1 MSQFFDSIVELY
13 NQWTASLYDI
23 LQMPDKEGVLFT
35 AVARWIF
42 IFLAAY
48 ILIRCFLSLLFS
60 KNPSEVWAYFHIGGR
75 HDTDQEINLPIT
87 HWENVVGRGKASDI
101 SIDDLGVSR
110 THGTLCRDNEGEWSY
125 MDFGSTNGA
134 EINGRTVFP
143 NRPVKVGFGDEL
155 KLGMRKCTLFPIS
168 LEEKN
173 NNRAMR
179 MEDTMFSSPWSIL
192 IALTIFQVLTL
203 MQLKIALGDK
213 FQPNIV
219 IAFVGMIAIVWGYVI
234 FMKGLKRKAFEME
247 FIAFF
252 LSTLSLAVTATK
264 YPGSVFKQ
272 FIAIALGFA
281 LFFVMCIYLR
291 DLSRVRKLKPYLIIL
306 SAVLLLINLV
316 FAKLTYGARN
326 WISIGGF
333 SVQPS
338 ELVKLAYIWIGA
350 GSLNYLVN
358 KKDNFRFMAF
368 SAFCFICLALMN
380 DFGTAIIFFVSF
392 LIISFL
398 RTGDFTK
405 LIVVVGVAFVGGLM
419 VLKFKSYVAAR
430 FATWGH
436 VWEYADSSGFQ
447 QTRALSATASGGLV
461 GVGAGKGWLNEIPA
475 SDTDMVFPLISEEWG
490 VIIATLAVLAIIML
504 SIFAVRSVLAGRST
518 FYTIAACSATS
529 MFLFQT
535 GLNVFGSVDI
545 LPFTGVTFPFVSNG
559 GTSMIACWGLLAFL
573 KAADTRQNASF
584 AISLKDKETDSGES
598 NNYVKKYAKIDDIQQ
613 IDDDG
618 IFAQEGESVHH
629 VENSDRNKSN
639 SNISSEKDGIDI
651 GHESQTSYTEDEL
664 EALANGEFLGGDDSK

>member
-1 MSQFFDSIVELY
+1 MAQFIKDLTDLAKGWYVNLS
-13 NQWTASLYDI
+13 DI
-23 LQMPDKEGVLFT
+23 WAMDDKEAVLFT
-35 AVARWIF
+35 ALARWIF
-42 IFLAAY
+42 IILAAY

-60 KNPSEVWAYFHIGGR
+60 KNPSEVWAYFHIDGR
-75 HDTDQEINLPIT
+75 HENENNVNIPIT
-87 HWENVVGRGKASDI
+87 HWENIIGRGKSSDI
-101 SIDDLGVSR
+101 RIEDLGVSR
-110 THGTLCRDNEGEWSY
+110 THGTLCRDNSGQWSY

-134 EINGRTVFP
+134 ELNGRTILP
-143 NRPVKVGFGDEL
+143 NKPVNINPGDNL
-155 KLGMRKCTLFPIS
+155 MLGMRNCTLFPIS

-173 NNRAMR
+173 NNMAMR
-179 MEDTMFSSPWSIL
+179 LEDTRFSSPWSIL

-203 MQLKIALGDK
+203 MQLKIALGEN
-213 FQPNIV
+213 FMPNIA
-219 IAFVGMIAIVWGYVI
+219 IAFIGMIALIWGYVI
-234 FMKGLKRKAFEME
+234 FMKTLKRRAFEME

-272 FIAIALGFA
+272 FIAVAVGFA
-281 LFFVMCIYLR
+281 LFFFMCAYLR
-291 DLSRVRKLKPYLIIL
+291 DLKRVRKIKPILIGV
-306 SAVLLLINLV
+306 SAVFLLINLV
-316 FAKLTYGARN
+316 FAKVTYGAQN

-338 ELVKLAYIWIGA
+338 EMVKLAFIWVGA

-358 KKDNFRFMAF
+358 KKDNLIFMIF
-368 SAFCFICLALMN
+368 SAFCFVCLALMN

-398 RTGDFTK
+398 RSGDFTK
-405 LIVVVGVAFVGGLM
+405 LIVLVGVAFVGGLM

-436 VWEYADSSGFQ
+436 VWDYADTTGFQ
-447 QTRALSATASGGLV
+447 QTRALSAAASGGMV
-461 GVGAGKGWLNEIPA
+461 GVGPGKGWLSEIPA

-490 VIIATLAVLAIIML
+490 VLIAVLAVLAIITL
-504 SIFAVRSVLAGRST
+504 SIFAFRSILAGRST

-559 GTSMIACWGLLAFL
+559 GTSMLSCWGLLAFL

-584 AISLKDKETDSGES
+584 AISLKDKDSSNES
-598 NNYVKKYAKIDDIQQ
+598 YYENDYKSDDESDIYTNKMDLDIHNKHENNIKKD
-613 IDDDG
+613 
-618 IFAQEGESVHH
+618 
-629 VENSDRNKSN
+629 
-639 SNISSEKDGIDI
+639 
-651 GHESQTSYTEDEL
+651 TEDMNNAFTDEEL
-664 EALANGEFLGGDDSK
+664 EALANGEFVGGDNK

>member
-1 MSQFFDSIVELY
+1 MAQFFDSISEVY
-13 NQWTASLYDI
+13 NEWTSSIYDI
-23 LQMPDKEGVLFT
+23 WQMKDMEGALFT
-35 AVARWIF
+35 AFARWIF
-42 IFLAAY
+42 IILAAY

-60 KNPSEVWAYFHIGGR
+60 KNPSEVWAYFHVENRFEDEEGVS
-75 HDTDQEINLPIT
+75 LPIT
-87 HWENVVGRGKASDI
+87 HWENIVGRGKASDI
-101 SIDDLGVSR
+101 SVDDLGVSR
-110 THGTLCRDNEGEWSY
+110 THGTLCRDNDGEWSY

-134 EINGRTVFP
+134 ELNGRTVLP
-143 NRPVKVGFGDEL
+143 NKPVKINFGDEL
-155 KLGMRKCTLFPIS
+155 KLGTRKCTLFPIS

-173 NNRAMR
+173 NNTAMR

-203 MQLKIALGDK
+203 MQLKIALGDN

-219 IAFVGMIAIVWGYVI
+219 IAFVGMIAIIWTYVI

-272 FIAIALGFA
+272 FIAIALGFG

-291 DLSRVRKLKPYLIIL
+291 DLSRVKKFKPYLIIL
-306 SAVLLLINLV
+306 SVVFLLINLV
-316 FAKLTYGARN
+316 FAKVSYGARN

-333 SVQPS
+333 SIQPS
-338 ELVKLAYIWIGA
+338 EIVKLAYIWVGA

-358 KKDNFRFMAF
+358 RKDNFRFMAF
-368 SAFCFICLALMN
+368 SAFCFVCLALMN

-405 LIVVVGVAFVGGLM
+405 LIVVAGVAFVGGLM

-436 VWEYADSSGFQ
+436 VWEYADTSGFQ

-490 VIIATLAVLAIIML
+490 VIIATLSVLAIITL

-573 KAADTRQNASF
+573 KASDTRQNASF
-584 AISLKDKETDSGES
+584 AISLKDGES
-598 NNYVKKYAKIDDIQQ
+598 HSDNIIEDVESLGSYDDALDRNIGKT
-613 IDDDG
+613 DVEDY
-618 IFAQEGESVHH
+618 FNEEGESP
-629 VENSDRNKSN
+629 STYSK
-639 SNISSEKDGIDI
+639 
-651 GHESQTSYTEDEL
+651 ESMRTDNDNDTSFTDEEL
-664 EALANGEFLGGDDSK
+664 EAIANGDFLGGNDNQ

>member
-1 MSQFFDSIVELY
+1 MAQFFDSISEVY
-13 NQWTASLYDI
+13 NEWTSSIYDI
-23 LQMPDKEGVLFT
+23 WQMKDMEGALFT
-35 AVARWIF
+35 AFARWIF
-42 IFLAAY
+42 IILAAY

-60 KNPSEVWAYFHIGGR
+60 KNPSEVWAYFHVENRFEDEEGVS
-75 HDTDQEINLPIT
+75 LPIT
-87 HWENVVGRGKASDI
+87 HWENIVGRGKASDI
-101 SIDDLGVSR
+101 SVDDLGVSR
-110 THGTLCRDNEGEWSY
+110 THGTLCRDNDGEWSY

-134 EINGRTVFP
+134 ELNGRTVLP
-143 NRPVKVGFGDEL
+143 NKPVKINFGDEL
-155 KLGMRKCTLFPIS
+155 KLGTRKCTLFPIS

-173 NNRAMR
+173 NNTAMR

-203 MQLKIALGDK
+203 MQLKIALGDN

-219 IAFVGMIAIVWGYVI
+219 IAFVGMIAIIWTYVI

-272 FIAIALGFA
+272 FIAIAIGFG

-291 DLSRVRKLKPYLIIL
+291 DLSRVKKFKPYLIIL
-306 SAVLLLINLV
+306 SVVFLLINLV
-316 FAKLTYGARN
+316 FAKVSYGARN

-333 SVQPS
+333 SIQPS
-338 ELVKLAYIWIGA
+338 EIVKLAYIWVGA

-358 KKDNFRFMAF
+358 RKDNFRFMAF

-405 LIVVVGVAFVGGLM
+405 LIVVAGVAFVGGLM

-436 VWEYADSSGFQ
+436 VWEYADTSGFQ

-490 VIIATLAVLAIIML
+490 VIIATLSVLAIITL

-573 KAADTRQNASF
+573 KASDTRQNASF
-584 AISLKDKETDSGES
+584 AISLKDGES
-598 NNYVKKYAKIDDIQQ
+598 HSDNIIEDVESLGSYDDALDRNIGKT
-613 IDDDG
+613 DVEDY
-618 IFAQEGESVHH
+618 FNEEGESP
-629 VENSDRNKSN
+629 STYSK
-639 SNISSEKDGIDI
+639 
-651 GHESQTSYTEDEL
+651 ESMRTDNDNDTSFTDEEL
-664 EALANGEFLGGDDSK
+664 EAIANGDFLGGNDNQ

>member
-1 MSQFFDSIVELY
+1 MAQFFDSISEVY
-13 NQWTASLYDI
+13 NEWTSSIYDI
-23 LQMPDKEGVLFT
+23 WQMKDMEGALFT
-35 AVARWIF
+35 AFARWIF
-42 IFLAAY
+42 IILAAY

-60 KNPSEVWAYFHIGGR
+60 KNPSEVWAYFHVENRFEDEEGVS
-75 HDTDQEINLPIT
+75 LPIT
-87 HWENVVGRGKASDI
+87 HWENIVGRGKASDI
-101 SIDDLGVSR
+101 SVDDLGVSR
-110 THGTLCRDNEGEWSY
+110 THGTLCRDNDGEWSY

-134 EINGRTVFP
+134 ELNGRTVLP
-143 NRPVKVGFGDEL
+143 NKPVKINFGDEL
-155 KLGMRKCTLFPIS
+155 KLGTRKCTLFPIS

-173 NNRAMR
+173 NNTAMR

-203 MQLKIALGDK
+203 MQLKIALGDN

-219 IAFVGMIAIVWGYVI
+219 IAFVGMIAIIWTYVI

-272 FIAIALGFA
+272 FIAIALGFG

-291 DLSRVRKLKPYLIIL
+291 DLSRVKKFKPYLIIL
-306 SAVLLLINLV
+306 SVVFLLINLV
-316 FAKLTYGARN
+316 FAKVSYGARN

-333 SVQPS
+333 SIQPS
-338 ELVKLAYIWIGA
+338 EIVKLAYIWVGA

-358 KKDNFRFMAF
+358 RKDNFRFMAF
-368 SAFCFICLALMN
+368 SAFCFVCLALMN

-405 LIVVVGVAFVGGLM
+405 LIVVAGVAFVGGLM

-436 VWEYADSSGFQ
+436 VWEYADTSGFQ

-490 VIIATLAVLAIIML
+490 VIIATLSVLAIITL

-573 KAADTRQNASF
+573 KASDTRQNASF
-584 AISLKDKETDSGES
+584 AISLKDGES
-598 NNYVKKYAKIDDIQQ
+598 HSDNIIEDVESLGSYDDALDRNIGKT
-613 IDDDG
+613 DVEDY
-618 IFAQEGESVHH
+618 FNEEGESP
-629 VENSDRNKSN
+629 STYSK
-639 SNISSEKDGIDI
+639 
-651 GHESQTSYTEDEL
+651 ESMRTDNDNDTSFTDEEL
-664 EALANGEFLGGDDSK
+664 EAIANGDF

>member
-13 NQWTASLYDI
+13 NQWTANLYDI
-23 LQMPDKEGVLFT
+23 WQLPDKEGVLFT
-35 AVARWIF
+35 AVARWVF

-75 HDTDQEINLPIT
+75 HDTDEEINLPIT

-110 THGTLCRDNEGEWSY
+110 THGTLCRDSDGEWSY

-272 FIAIALGFA
+272 FLAIALGFA

-358 KKDNFRFMAF
+358 RKDNFRFMAF

-436 VWEYADSSGFQ
+436 VWEYADTSGFQ

-584 AISLKDKETDSGES
+584 AISLKDKDVDSVES
-598 NNYVKKYAKIDDIQQ
+598 DNYVKKYAKFDDIQQ
-613 IDDDG
+613 IDDDD
-618 IFAQEGESVHH
+618 IFAREEKSANNA
-629 VENSDRNKSN
+629 ENADRNNSD
-639 SNISSEKDGIDI
+639 SNISVEEEEIDI
-651 GHESQTSYTEDEL
+651 GYENQTSYTEDEL
-664 EALANGEFLGGDDSK
+664 EALANGEFLGGDDRK